1 MLLWELMLVFPK
13 RSTGLATRD
22 ASLPNRGF
30 VSCIVDRKVSVPGTK
45 DGAAKPA
52 LKDTVMMKPGSTAR
66 DVFLSLKIAE
76 ALEQLKGELAH
87 AEASS

>member
-1 MLLWELMLVFPK
+1 L
-13 RSTGLATRD
+13 
-22 ASLPNRGF
+22 LPNRGF
-30 VSCIVDRKVSVPGTK
+30 VSCIVAAGYVTPSQGDPDRKASVPGTK

-66 DVFLSLKIAE
+66 DVLLSLKITE